1 MQDLLVRRERVRRWF
16 GSLRFKPTDLALP
29 LHRYNQLHTL
39 KMLERLA
46 IVAMFAQSSPQAR
59 RGQVQKDG
67 LRTLQSYFPI
77 QNYLEQSDCWH
88 RWSRAAATEFHYS
101 GVTFER
107 GHKDIL
113 RHQHWRR
120 KTYVKRIEH
129 IKSNSK
135 LKNKNRAGS
144 WQRSQSYR
152 RHLRISKSCIHPK
165 NTKRRLFY
173 KWQQFKVWDADF
185 GAVSYLHQQVIC
197 KQAIGFII
205 G

>member
-1 MQDLLVRRERVRRWF
+1 MLVWRERVSRWF
-16 GSLRFKPTDLALP
+16 GCLRFKPTDLALP
-29 LHRYNQLHTL
+29 MHRYNQLHTL
-39 KMLERLA
+39 KVLTRLA
-46 IVAMFAQSSPQAR
+46 LVAMFAKSSPQAR

-77 QNYLEQSDCWH
+77 QNHLEQSDCWH

-107 GHKDIL
+107 GYKDIL
-113 RHQHWRR
+113 RYQHWRH
-120 KTYVKRIEH
+120 KTYVKRIEP

-144 WQRSQSYR
+144 WQRSKSYR
-152 RHLRISKSCIHPK
+152 WHLGISKSCIHPK

-173 KWQQFKVWDADF
+173 KWQQFKVWNADSS
-185 GAVSYLHQQVIC
+185 AVSHLCQQVIR

-205 G
+205 R